1 MEPEMSTTVERLM
14 EAAST
19 LPESM
24 QAEVLDFAEFLQA
37 RRRKDG
43 TNDTQARLIDLCGGL
58 ESSITFAG
66 SSLSIQQSLRD
77 EWR

>member
-37 RRRKDG
+37 RRRKHS

-66 SSLSIQQSLRD
+66 SSLSSQQSLRE
-77 EWR
+77 EWP

>member
-1 MEPEMSTTVERLM
+1 MSTTVERLI

-37 RRRKDG
+37 RRRKESS
-43 TNDTQARLIDLCGGL
+43 TDTHARLLDLCGGL

-66 SSLSIQQSLRD
+66 SALSIQQSLRD
-77 EWR
+77 EWP